1 MQIPLS
7 SDGKQGVPNLWR
19 VQDLRLTKPRGI
31 DTTRYVDK
39 QLALPI
45 CAERSLVRSAKT
57 FW

>member
-19 VQDLRLTKPRGI
+19 VQDLHLTKPQGI
-31 DTTRYVDK
+31 DATRYVDN

-45 CAERSLVRSAKT
+45 CAERSLVHSAKT
-57 FW
+57 FR